1 LNAHASATDMNVS
14 SECFNIAQRILCVGD
29 NIWILREKI
38 IEIWDKIQRTLKV
51 EIPRVKIIQMEG
63 SKISSFTNIGNNV
76 WMVGR
81 HRNLGVAWII
91 NPESYTLVKQLGNDP
106 DQAKGSL
113 HQAIQV
119 GPLIWVVSWDKKIL
133 TWDAQ
138 TFEYCSNIPNC
149 HRDAIEC
156 IVTRKSEIGEGWY
169 VWTGSSDK
177 TIDVMYV
184 PENYAEKLKQLA
196 LEKHDTDPEIC
207 VSPVNITGIDPE
219 RRKKEKES
227 PKANKLKKI
236 GSSSPRNSKTKR
248 TTSPRPLSPKLSPMD
263 SSDGSHTPKSKNE
276 LPPVIKSQS
285 LEFEKS
291 KKSASPRTEK
301 RPSGQRTLTPRN
313 GSKCTSPETKPKSDL
328 NLTLEP
334 HLHDLSLKKRRKRS
348 KIVSKKEDKKNG
360 EAQDTEANDD
370 DDEDED
376 HDEDVNKHNGSD
388 EE

>member
-1 LNAHASATDMNVS
+1 LEDTIEVSLHFLILTDIFGVLTRVVGLFLWNAQTLTFFKSFDTKLQQLYASPVIFNEKLWCVSPKCIKIWPLNVLLDPNSPSNDLTEASHVIGLNLRIITFIEVVNEELWVTGDKTVIINKDHTPVDLNAHASATDMNVS

-81 HRNLGVAWII
+81 HRNLGVAWVI

-138 TFEYCSNIPNC
+138 TFQYCNNIPNC

-227 PKANKLKKI
+227 PKANKLKKN
-236 GSSSPRNSKTKR
+236 R
-248 TTSPRPLSPKLSPMD
+248 LLF
-263 SSDGSHTPKSKNE
+263 
-276 LPPVIKSQS
+276 SQ
-285 LEFEKS
+285 EQQDQ
-291 KKSASPRTEK
+291 TYH
-301 RPSGQRTLTPRN
+301 LT
-313 GSKCTSPETKPKSDL
+313 
-328 NLTLEP
+328 
-334 HLHDLSLKKRRKRS
+334 
-348 KIVSKKEDKKNG
+348 
-360 EAQDTEANDD
+360 
-370 DDEDED
+370 
-376 HDEDVNKHNGSD
+376 
-388 EE
+388 

>member
-1 LNAHASATDMNVS
+1 
-14 SECFNIAQRILCVGD
+14 
-29 NIWILREKI
+29 
-38 IEIWDKIQRTLKV
+38 
-51 EIPRVKIIQMEG
+51 
-63 SKISSFTNIGNNV
+63 
-76 WMVGR
+76 
-81 HRNLGVAWII
+81 
-91 NPESYTLVKQLGNDP
+91 
-106 DQAKGSL
+106 
-113 HQAIQV
+113 
-119 GPLIWVVSWDKKIL
+119 
-133 TWDAQ
+133 
-138 TFEYCSNIPNC
+138 
-149 HRDAIEC
+149 
-156 IVTRKSEIGEGWY
+156 
-169 VWTGSSDK
+169 
-177 TIDVMYV
+177 
-184 PENYAEKLKQLA
+184 
-196 LEKHDTDPEIC
+196 
-207 VSPVNITGIDPE
+207 
-219 RRKKEKES
+219 
-227 PKANKLKKI
+227 
-236 GSSSPRNSKTKR
+236 
-248 TTSPRPLSPKLSPMD
+248 MD

-348 KIVSKKEDKKNG
+348 KISKKEDKKNG